1 MQGQEVVTS
10 GKVNSAKRR
19 LSYEKTYGY
28 FDNHTIHSRF
38 LPAVSYEVPKGV
50 LFLLFCFCPVS
61 INMFLTP

>member
-19 LSYEKTYGY
+19 LSYEKTYGH
-28 FDNHTIHSRF
+28 FDNNTIYSKF
-38 LPAVSYEVPKGV
+38 VPAVSYEVPKGV
-50 LFLLFCFCPVS
+50 LFLFCFCPVS